1 MLCNILSK
9 KVQVF
14 KNLYNWDKKNTS
26 CNVCVQFHI
35 QIVHGIDSPFQLAY
49 GVELTLPIKSEKK

>member
-1 MLCNILSK
+1 MCKYLKTCAIET
-9 KVQVF
+9 
-14 KNLYNWDKKNTS
+14 KKNTP

-49 GVELTLPIKSEKK
+49 GVELTSPIKSEKNGFFNW